1 MKIQKKILK
10 DNEKQIEYQKEDTKK
25 ILRNKMNIEKEY
37 TKKFL
42 KFLKD
47 IKKDRK

>member
-25 ILRNKMNIEKEY
+25 ILRNKVNIEKEY

-47 IKKDRK
+47 IKKDQK